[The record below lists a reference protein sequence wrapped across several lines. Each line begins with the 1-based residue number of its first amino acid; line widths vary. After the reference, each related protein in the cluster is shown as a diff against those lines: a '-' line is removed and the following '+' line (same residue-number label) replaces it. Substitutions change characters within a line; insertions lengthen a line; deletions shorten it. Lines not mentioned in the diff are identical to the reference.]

1 MIFYLVVRL
10 TAWLWCYSWPIRIE
24 MVRGVCAMFS
34 ALEIMAVLV
43 AVAALFQLFHD
54 SRKKGGAK

>member
-10 TAWLWCYSWPIRIE
+10 TAWLWCYPWPMQNER
-24 MVRGVCAMFS
+24 VRCFCAMLS

-43 AVAALFQLFHD
+43 AVAALCQLFHD